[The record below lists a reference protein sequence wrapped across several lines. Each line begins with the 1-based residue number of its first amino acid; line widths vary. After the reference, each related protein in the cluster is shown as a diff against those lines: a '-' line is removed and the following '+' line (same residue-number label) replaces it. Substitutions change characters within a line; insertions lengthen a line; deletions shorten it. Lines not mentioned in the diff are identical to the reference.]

1 MLIDSHAHLTMSRF
15 DTDREE
21 VLARARDAGVAYVVT
36 VGAEQ
41 RDWPRVVA
49 LARAHEEQGLYAAVG
64 LHPHEASSLT
74 DEMCRELMAWASE
87 PQVVALGET
96 GFDFHYRHSPPDA
109 QEAAFR
115 RQIGIA
121 RDMGLPLVVHS
132 READEETIRVL
143 QQERASEVGGVLHC
157 FSGSLETARAALDLG
172 FLISFSGSLTFKNA
186 AALREV
192 AAALPLERIL
202 IETDCPYLAPQP
214 VRGKRNEPAHVR
226 YVAEVLSALH
236 ALSPEDVGRIT
247 THNAMQLFSIGSIES
262 EGKIVYRIR
271 DSLYLNITNRC
282 TNACGFCVRNYS
294 DFVKG
299 HQLRLAQEPAAEDV
313 IRAVG
318 DPAACREVVF
328 CGYGEPLLRLD
339 LVQRVSAWVKEHG
352 GRVRVNTNGQGNLI
366 HGRDILPELAGL
378 VDAYSVSLNA
388 ESEARYLDICR
399 PDSGPGTYEAVKAFI
414 REARR
419 YAEVSVTVVNLPGVD
434 VERCRRI
441 AEEELQVGF
450 RLRYYDEVG

>member
-15 DTDREE
+15 DADRED
-21 VLARARDAGVAYVVT
+21 VLSRAREAGVAHVLT
-36 VGAEQ
+36 VGAEPG
-41 RDWPRVVA
+41 DWPRVVA
-49 LARAHEEQGLYAAVG
+49 LARAHEAWGLYGAIG

-74 DEMCRELMAWASE
+74 EEICRELMAWAAD

-96 GFDFHYRHSPPDA
+96 GFDFHYSHSPPAA

-121 RDMGLPLVVHS
+121 REMGLPLVVHS
-132 READEETIRVL
+132 REAEAETMRML
-143 QQERASEVGGVLHC
+143 RQERASDVGGVLHC
-157 FSGSLETARAALDLG
+157 FSGSLEMARAALDLG
-172 FLISFSGSLTFKNA
+172 FFISFSGSLTFKNA
-186 AALREV
+186 DTLREV
-192 AAALPLERIL
+192 AAALPMERLL
-202 IETDCPYLAPQP
+202 IETDCPYLAPQA
-214 VRGKRNEPAHVR
+214 VRGKRNEPAYVG
-226 YVAEVLSALH
+226 YVAEALG
-236 ALSPEDVGRIT
+236 ALQGLTPKDIGRIT
-247 THNAMQLFSIGSIES
+247 SHNAMQLFSIGSMES
-262 EGKIVYRIR
+262 DGKIAYRIR
-271 DSLYLNITNRC
+271 DALYLNVTNRC
-282 TNACGFCVRNYS
+282 SNACGFCVRNYS

-299 HQLRLAQEPAAEDV
+299 HQLRLAEEPSAEAV
-313 IRAVG
+313 IQAVG
-318 DPAACREVVF
+318 DPTACREVVF
-328 CGYGEPLLRLD
+328 CGYGEPLLRFD
-339 LVQRVSAWVKEHG
+339 LVKNVSAWVKQRG

-388 ESEARYLDICR
+388 ENEAQYLEICR
-399 PDSGPGTYEAVKAFI
+399 PNSGPGTYEAVKAFI

-419 YAEVSVTVVNLPGVD
+419 YADVSVTVVNLPGVD